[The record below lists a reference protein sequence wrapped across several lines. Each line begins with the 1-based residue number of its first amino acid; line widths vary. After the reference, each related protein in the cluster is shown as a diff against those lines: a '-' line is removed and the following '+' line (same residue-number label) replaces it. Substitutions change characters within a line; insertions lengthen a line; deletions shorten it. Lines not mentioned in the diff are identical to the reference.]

1 MKLDR
6 LAITTLSVVG
16 LLLGSSSAALS
27 CPFCSAP
34 SLTKSEEVAQSDAVV
49 LVQWVEG
56 KKTKGQEPGN
66 TTYEITQV
74 VKGPGASLKKGKRV
88 TLTRY
93 RTAKK
98 GDLFLLMGTQTA
110 GIEWGSP
117 LEVTETS
124 FNYIAQSPS
133 PEDSSQKRLAYFL
146 KFLEFSDQL
155 VSNDAYA
162 EFANAPYKDI
172 TTLADVMPRNKIRK
186 WITNPDTPATRLGL
200 YGLMLGLCG
209 KPEDAELMEEKITK
223 PTDDFRLGIDGI
235 MFGYLLL
242 TGAEG
247 LDLIDLFKLESA
259 YVLNENRK
267 PVLDKDGNKKPL
279 PFSETYSAMQAL
291 RSMWTYGEGRI
302 DKERLRQS
310 MRILLDRPELADL
323 VIANLARWEDWSIQ
337 DKLMD
342 LYGVKEYNIPSIKRA
357 IVRYM
362 LVSSKDSQ
370 VAENIKPPA
379 HVVKGRKHM
388 ATLRKQDP
396 KTVREAERFFFLK

>member
-6 LAITTLSVVG
+6 LAFTILSVVG
-16 LLLGSSSAALS
+16 LFLGSVSAAVC

-66 TTYEITQV
+66 TTYEIVQV

-88 TLTRY
+88 TLVRY

-133 PEDSSQKRLAYFL
+133 PEDPPQKRLAYFL
-146 KFLEFSDQL
+146 KFLEFPDQL

-200 YGLMLGLCG
+200 YGLLLGLCG
-209 KPEDAELMEEKITK
+209 EPEDADLMTKKITE
-223 PTDDFRLGIDGI
+223 PTDDFRLGIDGV

-242 TGAEG
+242 TGKEG
-247 LDLIDLFKLESA
+247 LDLVDRLKLKSA
-259 YVLNENRK
+259 
-267 PVLDKDGNKKPL
+267 
-279 PFSETYSAMQAL
+279 
-291 RSMWTYGEGRI
+291 
-302 DKERLRQS
+302 
-310 MRILLDRPELADL
+310 
-323 VIANLARWEDWSIQ
+323 
-337 DKLMD
+337 
-342 LYGVKEYNIPSIKRA
+342 
-357 IVRYM
+357 
-362 LVSSKDSQ
+362 
-370 VAENIKPPA
+370 
-379 HVVKGRKHM
+379 
-388 ATLRKQDP
+388 
-396 KTVREAERFFFLK
+396 